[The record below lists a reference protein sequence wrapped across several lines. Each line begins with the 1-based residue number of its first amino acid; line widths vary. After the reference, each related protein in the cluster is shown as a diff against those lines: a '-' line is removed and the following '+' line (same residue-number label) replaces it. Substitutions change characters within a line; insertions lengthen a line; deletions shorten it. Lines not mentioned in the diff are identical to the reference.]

1 MKENYI
7 PIAFVTDN
15 DYVVPT
21 CTAIQSLL
29 ESKADLTVYR
39 IYIITV
45 GLTEENVSMLNKFA
59 SDRTEIRIMTA
70 NADKITGLH
79 DCRENSFCQATE
91 SALLKFELPTLV
103 PERRIIY
110 LDGDILCFKDLTP
123 LYHADLHGNLLGAVR
138 DSGSLY
144 SKRKMLSEC
153 PEYFNS
159 GVMVMELDGM
169 READTASSLYG
180 IKRSMKQSELMDQD
194 VFNLFF
200 KDKVTLLDVQWNYLY
215 INLMRAKEQGK
226 TDICKFN
233 EAFGTHY
240 RSFTLACRDA
250 AIVHFASKNKPW
262 KDPEAFMRDQ
272 WAGCFSR
279 SPAGVISDYVV
290 TEQIKWLNS
299 ERNSL
304 QKECDR
310 LKKKQKDLYY
320 WRGECQSI
328 RRSVSF
334 KTGRFVT
341 AVPRFVRDKLKTKR
355 KVRHITPPEC
365 AVKNGK
371 REQRIIVS
379 MTSYGERLKTVHLSL
394 DTIFHQTVKPD
405 KIVLCVSEKEYTV
418 LPEKLKTL
426 ERKGKIELLAVED
439 LRAHTKYFYTM
450 QKYPDDIVITVDDD
464 VLYRHDLVERLYA
477 AHKLYPDCVCAI
489 RVHRIK
495 LDEDG
500 EPLPYTEWKLR
511 STEYLL
517 QPRNDYLATGVGGV
531 LYPPHLFGQEI
542 FNVQLIKELC
552 YYADDIWLKIMEL
565 RSNVRVVLA
574 DNDPTLTYTE
584 GTQEGGLFNTNVG
597 ENRNDLQF
605 NALLDHYGREELID
619 RIIDNSSGI

>member
-59 SDRTEIRIMTA
+59 SDRTEIRIVTA
-70 NADKITGLH
+70 SADKINGLH
-79 DCRENSFCQATE
+79 DGRENSFCQATE
-91 SALLKFELPTLV
+91 SALLKFELPALV

-138 DSGSLY
+138 DSGSIY
-144 SKRKMLSEC
+144 SKRKIFTEC
-153 PEYFNS
+153 PDYFNS

-169 READTASSLYG
+169 READTAGSLFE
-180 IKRSMKQSELMDQD
+180 IKRSMTRSELMDQD
-194 VFNLFF
+194 VFNIFF

-215 INLMRAKEQGK
+215 INLMRAKDQGK

-233 EAFGTHY
+233 EVFGTHY

-262 KDPEAFMRDQ
+262 KDPEALMRDE
-272 WAGCFSR
+272 WEDFFSR

-290 TEQIKWLNS
+290 TEQIKWLIG
-299 ERNSL
+299 ERNAL
-304 QKECDR
+304 QKECSR
-310 LKKKQKDLYY
+310 LKKKQKELYK
-320 WRGECQSI
+320 WRGECESI
-328 RRSVSF
+328 RKSISF
-334 KTGRFVT
+334 KSGRFLT
-341 AVPRFVRDKLKTKR
+341 APPRFIRDKLR
-355 KVRHITPPEC
+355 SLQNARDHTPPEC
-365 AVKNGK
+365 AVKK
-371 REQRIIVS
+371 EDRRQRIIIS
-379 MTSYGERLKTVHLSL
+379 LTSYGERLKTVQHSL
-394 DTIFHQTVKPD
+394 DTIFRQTVKPD
-405 KIVLCVSEKEYTV
+405 KIVLCVTQEDYAL
-418 LPEKLKTL
+418 LPENLKAL
-426 ERKGKIELLAVED
+426 EKKGKIEVLTGEN
-439 LRAHTKYFYTM
+439 LRAHKKYFYTM

-464 VLYRHDLVERLYA
+464 VLYRRDLVEKLYA
-477 AHKLYPDCVCAI
+477 AHRLFPDCVCAI
-489 RVHRIK
+489 RAHRIK

-531 LYPPHLFGQEI
+531 LYPPHLFDEET
-542 FNVQLIKELC
+542 FNVELIKKLC
-552 YYADDIWLKIMEL
+552 YFADDIWLKIMEL
-565 RSNVRVVLA
+565 RSNIRVVLA
-574 DNDPTLTYTE
+574 DIDPHLTYTE
-584 GTQEGGLFNTNVG
+584 GTQEAGLFNTNVG
-597 ENRNDLQF
+597 ENQNDVQL
-605 NALLDHYGREELID
+605 NALLDHYGREELIC
-619 RIIDNSSGI
+619 RILDNSR

>member
-79 DCRENSFCQATE
+79 DGRENSFCQATE

-262 KDPEAFMRDQ
+262 KDPEALMRDE
-272 WAGCFSR
+272 WVGCFLR
-279 SPAGVISDYVV
+279 SPAGVISDYLV
-290 TEQIKWLNS
+290 TQQIKWLNR
-299 ERNSL
+299 ELHALQRECNRINRK
-304 QKECDR
+304 QKEF
-310 LKKKQKDLYY
+310 YY
-320 WRGECQSI
+320 WRGECESI

-341 AVPRFVRDKLKTKR
+341 AVPRFVRDKLRSLR
-355 KVRHITPPEC
+355 KARNRTRPEC
-365 AVKNGK
+365 AIKK
-371 REQRIIVS
+371 EDRKQRIIVS
-379 MTSYGERLKTVHLSL
+379 LTSYGERLKTVHLTL
-394 DTIFHQTVKPD
+394 DTIFRQTEKPD
-405 KIVLCVSEKEYTV
+405 KIVLCVSEEDYTL
-418 LPEKLKTL
+418 LPAKLKTL

-439 LRAHTKYFYTM
+439 LRAHKKYFYTM

>member
-59 SDRTEIRIMTA
+59 SDRTEIRIVTA
-70 NADKITGLH
+70 SADKINGLH
-79 DCRENSFCQATE
+79 DGRENSFCQATE
-91 SALLKFELPTLV
+91 SALLKFELPALV

-123 LYHADLHGNLLGAVR
+123 LYHADLHGNLLGAVK
-138 DSGSLY
+138 DSGSIY
-144 SKRKMLSEC
+144 SKRKIFTEC
-153 PEYFNS
+153 PDYFNS

-169 READTASSLYG
+169 READTAGSLFE
-180 IKRSMKQSELMDQD
+180 IKRSMTQSELMDQD
-194 VFNLFF
+194 VFNIFF

-215 INLMRAKEQGK
+215 VNLMRAKDQGK

-262 KDPEAFMRDQ
+262 RDPEALMRDE
-272 WAGCFSR
+272 WEDFFSR

-290 TEQIKWLNS
+290 TEQIKWLIG
-299 ERNSL
+299 ERNAL
-304 QKECDR
+304 QKECSR
-310 LKKKQKDLYY
+310 LKKKQKELYK
-320 WRGECQSI
+320 WRGECESI
-328 RRSVSF
+328 RKSVSF
-334 KTGRFVT
+334 KSGRFLT
-341 AVPRFVRDKLKTKR
+341 APPRFIRDKLR
-355 KVRHITPPEC
+355 SLQNARDHTPPEC
-365 AVKNGK
+365 AVKK
-371 REQRIIVS
+371 EDRRQRIIIS
-379 MTSYGERLKTVHLSL
+379 LTSYGERLKTVHLTL
-394 DTIFHQTVKPD
+394 DTIFRQTEKPD
-405 KIVLCVSEKEYTV
+405 KIVLCVTQEDYAL
-418 LPEKLKTL
+418 LPANLKTL
-426 ERKGKIELLAVED
+426 EKKGKIEVLTGEN
-439 LRAHTKYFYTM
+439 LRAHKKYFYTM

-464 VLYRHDLVERLYA
+464 VLYRRDLVEKLYA

-495 LDEDG
+495 FDESG
-500 EPLPYTEWKLR
+500 QPLPYTEWRLR

-517 QPRNDYLATGVGGV
+517 QPRNDYLATGVGGA
-531 LYPPHLFGQEI
+531 LYPPHLFNEET
-542 FNVQLIKELC
+542 FNAELIKELC

-565 RSNVRVVLA
+565 RSNIRVVLA
-574 DNDPTLTYTE
+574 DRNPHLTYTE
-584 GTQEGGLFNTNVG
+584 GTQEAGLFNTNVG
-597 ENRNDLQF
+597 ENQNDVQL
-605 NALLDHYGREELID
+605 NALLNHYGREELIC
-619 RIIDNSSGI
+619 RILDNSR

>member
-29 ESKADLTVYR
+29 ESRADLTIYR

-45 GLTEENVSMLNKFA
+45 GLTEENAAMLNSFA
-59 SDRTEIRIMTA
+59 SDRIEIRIVTA
-70 NADKITGLH
+70 SADKITGIH
-79 DCRENSFCQATE
+79 DGRENSFCQATE
-91 SALLKFELPTLV
+91 SALLKFELPALV

-123 LYHADLHGNLLGAVR
+123 LYQADLHGNLLGAVR

-144 SKRKMLSEC
+144 SKRKILTEC
-153 PEYFNS
+153 PDYFNS

-169 READTASSLYG
+169 READAASSLYE
-180 IKRSMKQSELMDQD
+180 IKRSMKKSDLMDQD
-194 VFNLFF
+194 VFNIYFNGR
-200 KDKVTLLDVQWNYLY
+200 VTLLEVQWNYLY
-215 INLMRAKEQGK
+215 VNLMRAKDQRK

-240 RSFTLACRDA
+240 KSFTLACHDA

-262 KDPEAFMRDQ
+262 KDPEALLRDE

-290 TEQIKWLNS
+290 TEQIKWLIS
-299 ERNSL
+299 ERNAL

-328 RRSVSF
+328 RKSVSF
-334 KTGRFVT
+334 KSGRFLT
-341 AVPRFVRDKLKTKR
+341 FIPRFVRDKLRSLQKARNRTRPK
-355 KVRHITPPEC
+355 C
-365 AVKNGK
+365 AVKK
-371 REQRIIVS
+371 EDCEHRIIVS
-379 MTSYGERLKTVHLSL
+379 LTSYGERLKTVDLTL
-394 DTIFHQTVKPD
+394 NTLFCQTLKPD
-405 KIVLCVSEKEYTV
+405 KIILCVSDKDYAL
-418 LPEKLKTL
+418 LPAKLKTL
-426 ERKGKIELLAVED
+426 ERKGKIELLTVED

-477 AHKLYPDCVCAI
+477 AHKLYPDCVCAM